1 MEFILNSQA
10 KAEVEMAAIRQQQAK
25 AAGEMTGIRQ
35 QQARAVREMAAIRQQ
50 QAKAAGE
57 MAAIRKL
64 IRAGMKM
71 IVRQGEHLDELAKAQ
86 KVTEVKLQSFIESL
100 RRGRNGNHR
109 RN

>member
-1 MEFILNSQA
+1 MGFILNSQA
-10 KAEVEMAAIRQQQAK
+10 EV
-25 AAGEMTGIRQ
+25 
-35 QQARAVREMAAIRQQ
+35 EMAAIRQQ

-71 IVRQGEHLDELAKAQ
+71 IVQHGGEMKEIRAAQRDLAKAQ
-86 KVTEVKLQSFIESL
+86 MVTESKLQSFIESL

>member
-25 AAGEMTGIRQ
+25 ATG
-35 QQARAVREMAAIRQQ
+35 EMAAIRQ
-50 QAKAAGE
+50 
-57 MAAIRKL
+57 L

-71 IVRQGEHLDELAKAQ
+71 IVRQGGHLDELAKAQ
-86 KVTEVKLQSFIESL
+86 KVTEVRLQSFIESL

>member
-10 KAEVEMAAIRQQQAK
+10 KAEN
-25 AAGEMTGIRQ
+25 
-35 QQARAVREMAAIRQQ
+35 EMAAIRQQ

-71 IVRQGEHLDELAKAQ
+71 IVKHGEEMSEVRAAQKELAKAQ
-86 KVTEVKLQSFIESL
+86 KVTEIKLQIFIDSL
-100 RRGRNGNHR
+100 RRGRNGDHR
-109 RN
+109 KN

>member
-25 AAGEMTGIRQ
+25 ATGEMAG
-35 QQARAVREMAAIRQQ
+35 IRQQ